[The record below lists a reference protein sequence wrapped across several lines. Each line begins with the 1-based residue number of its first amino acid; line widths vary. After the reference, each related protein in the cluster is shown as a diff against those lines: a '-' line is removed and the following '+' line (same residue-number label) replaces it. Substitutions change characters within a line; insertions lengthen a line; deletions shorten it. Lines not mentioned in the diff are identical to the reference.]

1 VASSHDNIAARCRSH
16 EVEKSTFVNTYP
28 EQPMTEPDVTQIQIC
43 GHRIGIIGLKPLLEE
58 VARELAGRPDEEI
71 KAELMKR
78 LGKSN
83 YIAPAAEAAY
93 ENAFFREYKKSIGE
107 PVPEESTGAL
117 QIKVLGPGC
126 PSCEQLEKELMTVM
140 AELNLSADL
149 DHVRDIKEIACY
161 GVMGS
166 PALVIDGKVVAV
178 GRVPPKSQLKEW
190 LRTASKR

>member
-1 VASSHDNIAARCRSH
+1 MAEN
-16 EVEKSTFVNTYP
+16 
-28 EQPMTEPDVTQIQIC
+28 DVSQILVG
-43 GHRIGIIGLKPLLEE
+43 GHRIGIIGLKPVLEG

-93 ENAFFREYKKSIGE
+93 AAAFFREYKKSIGE
-107 PVPEESTGAL
+107 PVPVEHSGAL

-126 PSCEQLEKELMTVM
+126 PSCDQLEKELMTVM

-190 LRTASKR
+190 LRAASKR